1 MCAVRKSGRS
11 EDVAVLGC
19 RPRWQARWEACSIF
33 HAEPRSDRP
42 NWAIIELPPFANG
55 SLHLGHVRNY
65 ALGDVCARFRRMA
78 GYNVLYTSG
87 FDSFGLPNE
96 LAAREAR
103 QHPKELAEQVM
114 ARMRRQFVRL
124 GLSHDTRRVIGYH
137 DDEYYAWVQWVFL
150 KLFEHGL
157 VYRKHAPVNFCTK
170 CQITLADSLALGGR
184 CWRCDTEVESRSI
197 EQWLVRESVFAEEL
211 LSGLENLQCW
221 PTKIKRIHADWI
233 GKQCGIEVRFKVQRV
248 RASLSVRLSR
258 IQFFSP
264 ERELSPSR
272 RIIPWWRRC
281 TDQGFFRKMLLT
293 ELSVRGWIRGI
304 RRRGTQVHRM
314 LYSSEFTSV
323 TQLVLP
329 RFRSSF
335 S

>member
-1 MCAVRKSGRS
+1 MTTCVQS
-11 EDVAVLGC
+11 EKAADLKTWPFSDVE
-19 RPRWQARWEACSIF
+19 PRWQARWEACSIF

-233 GKQCGIEVRFKVQRV
+233 GKQCGIEVRFKVQRDSGHPYQCV
-248 RASLSVRLSR
+248 CPASSSSPRSESCRRLAGSSRGGGVAQIRAS
-258 IQFFSP
+258 FG
-264 ERELSPSR
+264 
-272 RIIPWWRRC
+272 RC
-281 TDQGFFRKMLLT
+281 C
-293 ELSVRGWIRGI
+293 
-304 RRRGTQVHRM
+304 
-314 LYSSEFTSV
+314 
-323 TQLVLP
+323 
-329 RFRSSF
+329 
-335 S
+335 